1 MVKEQVVYLESTN
14 VVEVRPLCTTV
25 LMKMIYDYLV
35 VMKKIQELFVKV
47 RIKFLHDHFINTVML
62 DIPPVNVT
70 PST

>member
-14 VVEVRPLCTTV
+14 VVEVRPFCTTV

-47 RIKFLHDHFINTVML
+47 SNACMTISI
-62 DIPPVNVT
+62 I
-70 PST
+70 